1 MSKSNMYTTNIA
13 TKRGINV
20 GVIICLVLVWKAN
33 TPGEG
38 SSSGE
43 YIFSLLFYFAS
54 FGLIYII
61 SPWLLSKLAQAYRP
75 RSLKSF

>member
-13 TKRGINV
+13 TERGINV
-20 GVIICLVLVWKAN
+20 GVIIYLVLVWKAN

-43 YIFSLLFYFAS
+43 
-54 FGLIYII
+54 
-61 SPWLLSKLAQAYRP
+61 
-75 RSLKSF
+75 